1 MLQFSLLIWTFSL
14 QGINGCKT
22 YLTRSER
29 DGARVARSGRQA
41 GKIFEGEMCS
51 VSSWWYL
58 VVHGNWIGVDN
69 GGTRKNSV

>member
-1 MLQFSLLIWTFSL
+1 MLQFSLLIWTFPL

-29 DGARVARSGRQA
+29 DGARVARSGRRA
-41 GKIFEGEMCS
+41 GRNFEGEMCF

-58 VVHGNWIGVDN
+58 VVPGNWLGAKK